1 MSLTE
6 VEKMF
11 FLKKSNRI
19 TGPFP
24 MLKLK
29 AMFREGRLSCD
40 DQYSQDKVKW
50 HSIGGLFPELR
61 RPHDAEKESLPGK
74 SDAVAEKAPVAPA
87 APAAPVVP
95 VAPVAPVAPVPEKVN
110 AASPAAVSLVPL
122 QTQVPPES
130 LFESGKKSS
139 PFKLFCMDV
148 ASCIALIWNF
158 RESLQKHHAKSKRFY
173 FIALFIHYTL
183 GVLFAILFGRC
194 YAVRYGLFLTPLLGV
209 VLISIVLAA
218 VSFYAY
224 LIVRKTVPATP
235 EQREERQLLAAGL
248 FMNYGALTCTVLAL
262 AHGVMQ
268 YAWCAALLFFIDSAL
283 LCSSVMQLR
292 DHAEENNRK
301 WEKTALIHILLF
313 NPLLVLLI
321 YFFIKLM

>member
-1 MSLTE
+1 MNELGDLLVMT
-6 VEKMF
+6 VGAAND
-11 FLKKSNRI
+11 LVRI
-19 TGPFP
+19 ILLFMTIP
-24 MLKLK
+24 MLLNCFFGYQILK
-29 AMFREGRLSCD
+29 IMITISGILTGAVVGLVLGFL
-40 DQYSQDKVKW
+40 
-50 HSIGGLFPELR
+50 IGG
-61 RPHDAEKESLPGK
+61 SVG
-74 SDAVAEKAPVAPA
+74 
-87 APAAPVVP
+87 
-95 VAPVAPVAPVPEKVN
+95 
-110 AASPAAVSLVPL
+110 
-122 QTQVPPES
+122 
-130 LFESGKKSS
+130 
-139 PFKLFCMDV
+139 
-148 ASCIALIWNF
+148 
-158 RESLQKHHAKSKRFY
+158 
-173 FIALFIHYTL
+173 
-183 GVLFAILFGRC
+183 GVIFLLLFAILFGRC

-209 VLISIVLAA
+209 ALISIVLAA
-218 VSFYAY
+218 VSLYAY

-301 WEKTALIHILLF
+301 WEKTALIHVLLF

>member
-61 RPHDAEKESLPGK
+61 RPHDAEKESPPGK

-87 APAAPVVP
+87 APA
-95 VAPVAPVAPVPEKVN
+95 APVPEKVN

-218 VSFYAY
+218 VSLYAY

-301 WEKTALIHILLF
+301 WEKTALIHVLLF

>member
-61 RPHDAEKESLPGK
+61 RPHDAEKESPPGK
-74 SDAVAEKAPVAPA
+74 SGAVAEKAPVAPA
-87 APAAPVVP
+87 
-95 VAPVAPVAPVPEKVN
+95 APVPEKVN

-209 VLISIVLAA
+209 ALISIVLAA
-218 VSFYAY
+218 VSLYAY

-301 WEKTALIHILLF
+301 WEKTALIHVLLF

>member
-61 RPHDAEKESLPGK
+61 RPHDAEKESPPGK
-74 SDAVAEKAPVAPA
+74 SDAVAEKAPVAPV
-87 APAAPVVP
+87 APA
-95 VAPVAPVAPVPEKVN
+95 APVPEKVN

-122 QTQVPPES
+122 QTQVPPEPF
-130 LFESGKKSS
+130 FESGKKSS

-194 YAVRYGLFLTPLLGV
+194 YAVRYSLFLTPLLGV
-209 VLISIVLAA
+209 ALISIVLAA
-218 VSFYAY
+218 VSLYAY

-301 WEKTALIHILLF
+301 WEKTALIHVLLF